1 MQTFRK
7 KRIEIFVEAPLLPK
21 VTEQLD
27 VARVS
32 GYSVMPVIAGR
43 GFDGIWSAAGQV
55 GSANQMTYIVCI
67 VDEARLNAVLSEVF
81 SVIARQIGFIATSDV
96 EVIRADRF

>member
-21 VTEQLD
+21 VIEQLD
-27 VARVS
+27 AARVS

-55 GSANQMTYIVCI
+55 GSANQMAYIVCI
-67 VDEARLNAVLSEVF
+67 IDEARGDAVLHQVF
-81 SVIARQIGFIATSDV
+81 AIIERQIGFIATSDV